1 MSLDE
6 LGLTPLQLAE
16 VSALEEALTDAW
28 LDAITPAVKNP
39 AAWFLAGVRSGAP
52 PHSDKHVDRARNTH
66 LAERYIATAGLFMPE
81 SELLDELFGARGR
94 LRAWPELRARMLD
107 AWQAHQPQAAL
118 VDVERIERADRWR
131 NGQAAMQALGKARI
145 TEGHAPQ
152 SEHSSQTSTALTA
165 VSAHT
170 STSDVDADI
179 AW

>member
-16 VSALEEALTDAW
+16 VSDLDEALADAW
-28 LDAITPAVKNP
+28 LDALTPAVRNP

-66 LAERYIATAGLFMPE
+66 LAERFIATAGLFMPE

-94 LRAWPELRARMLD
+94 LRAWPELRARMVD
-107 AWQAHQPQAAL
+107 AWLAHQPEAEL
-118 VDVERIERADRWR
+118 VDVERAERAERWKQ
-131 NGQAAMQALGKARI
+131 GQLAMQAIGKERTSAA
-145 TEGHAPQ
+145 TTPQ